1 MTPLLA
7 LACAAS
13 LAASKPPAPPPV
25 QAVAPPAPVAP
36 AGSLWSESRSR
47 ALLGYNGNAR
57 TVGDLITVVIDE
69 NTKSGIDADTSTSRD
84 SSSEYGV
91 KALLGLETSILKAN
105 PNMGKGTL
113 DKGGKFGVGG
123 YSSSKLEGAG
133 ATSRNGTLE
142 ATLTCTV
149 QEVLDNGNLR
159 VRGTKAVRV
168 NRETQYLT
176 LEGIVRSRD
185 IRIDNTVQSN
195 LLAEARV
202 EYTGTGVLAD
212 KQGPGWMTRVGDAV
226 WGF

>member
-1 MTPLLA
+1 MLLLT
-7 LACAAS
+7 LASSAS
-13 LAASKPPAPPPV
+13 FAASKAPPPPPPV
-25 QAVAPPAPVAP
+25 RSVAPPAQVAP
-36 AGSLWSESRSR
+36 PGSLWSESRSR

-57 TVGDLITVVIDE
+57 AIGDLITVVIDE

-123 YSSSKLEGAG
+123 YSSSKLDGAG
-133 ATSRNGTLE
+133 ATSRNGSLE

-226 WGF
+226 WAF